1 MEAAEGAIK
10 VAASKLYPEIATRGA
25 LTEQSRGRLFEGI
38 ATGAAAG
45 VLWELDLWGRVRAGK
60 AAASENIPEHKQRI
74 TSSQD
79 SLWRRRLPEVGS
91 WRARHMN
98 SANSPGRGAANF
110 EQLLG
115 LTKVREGS
123 KDLPRMRM

>member
-10 VAASKLYPEIATRGA
+10 LAASKLYPEIAARGA

-60 AAASENIPEHKQRI
+60 AAASETYRSTNSGLRVRK
-74 TSSQD
+74 TVAGGGD
-79 SLWRRRLPEVGS
+79 
-91 WRARHMN
+91 RAKLV
-98 SANSPGRGAANF
+98 PGEPGI
-110 EQLLG
+110 
-115 LTKVREGS
+115 
-123 KDLPRMRM
+123 